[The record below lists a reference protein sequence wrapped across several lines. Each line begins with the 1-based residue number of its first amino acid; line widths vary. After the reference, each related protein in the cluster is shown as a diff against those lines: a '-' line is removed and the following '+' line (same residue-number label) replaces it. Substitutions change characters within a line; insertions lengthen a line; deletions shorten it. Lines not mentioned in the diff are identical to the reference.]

1 MVYVESIYESYLEDP
16 ERVSP
21 EWRRYFE
28 SDGEVPASPTPT
40 PARPAASLGAAPVPA
55 RPAKTDDFAPVSPTT
70 AGAPALSLGAHE
82 EEKRAQLAQS
92 DTVLAYLNQISLF
105 ELVTAEDL
113 KAIAAITDLVEK
125 NEGEIISQTG
135 QAANDFFYIIEG
147 LVAIIKK
154 GVEINFLGAGE
165 MIGELAVFDD
175 RPRSATMVA
184 KTACRL
190 IHIQRDR
197 LYQVMQARSSL
208 DLGLV
213 HVLAA
218 RLRDA
223 AFRQERADRLV
234 TAYRER
240 GHVKAHIDPLGIL
253 DQIEHPELTLEHY
266 GFRQEDL
273 DLKLTVKIG
282 KASVSRS
289 LRDIINH
296 LEDTY
301 CRSIGVQYTH
311 IDDLDIQE
319 WIRLRMEDPSL
330 RMRMTAEEQKHILR
344 KLADAEN
351 FESFLHRKFV
361 GAKRFSLEG
370 AESLIPLL
378 ENAIEEAGAHDTD
391 EVIIGMAHRGRLN
404 VLVNIMGK
412 PASQVFREFK
422 DTSPDTH
429 GGRGDVKYHLG
440 YGSDHRTA
448 SGKNLHLSLCFNPS
462 HLEFVGPVCM
472 GRARAKQDRFGDVG
486 RARALAL
493 VIHGD
498 AAFAGQGVV
507 QEMLNLSELNGYCT
521 GGTVHIIL
529 NNQVGFTTDPSDA
542 RSTQYATDVARMLQ
556 IPIFHVNGEDPEA
569 VARSIRIAMD
579 FRKKFRKDIV
589 IDMYS
594 YRKYGHNEG
603 DDPGFTQ
610 PTLYQKIK
618 KRPTV
623 REFYVK
629 NLLKLGGIS
638 QEEADRIQEESKAHL
653 EAEYQHA
660 EDPDGAYIEIEMGQG
675 LWKPYRGGLD
685 KEVPEVDTKVRLE
698 KLRKLLIKISEYPDT
713 FKPHTKIQRFL
724 KQQKEM
730 AEGERLL
737 SWGNGEALAFA
748 TLLDEGYPV
757 RFTGQDVQRGTFSHR
772 HAVLHDSRNNELF
785 TPLAQVAQNG
795 AFLEIYN
802 SPLSEV
808 AVMGFEYG
816 YSLDYPEALTIWE
829 AQFGDFSN
837 VAQVIIDQF
846 ISTSEEKWRRLS
858 GLALFLPH
866 GFEGQGPEHSSARL
880 ERFLMLAADDNIQ
893 VVNLTTPAQLF
904 HCLRR
909 QVLRPWRKPLIV
921 MSPKSLLR
929 HPEAVSPLSDLAEGG
944 FQRVIADDEVD
955 PDKVSRILLCSGK
968 VYYEL
973 LAARRE
979 NDMHHV
985 AILRLEQYYPFPS
998 DLLKRVLS
1006 SYKSDVP
1013 VYWVQEEPHNM
1024 GAWPFLKLKLGN
1036 YIEGGGSHHLFCVSR
1051 PEAASPATG
1060 SAANHRVNQERLI
1073 HEALG
1078 LTVSQPSST
1087 T

>member
-1 MVYVESIYESYLEDP
+1 MSSFPFYSQNLAFVESIYEMYCSDP
-16 ERVSP
+16 NSVSP
-21 EWRRYFE
+21 QWRAYFE
-28 SDGEVPASPTPT
+28 GDGT
-40 PARPAASLGAAPVPA
+40 PAVVPISPPAPVIPVATAPAPAPTGVAASC
-55 RPAKTDDFAPVSPTT
+55 
-70 AGAPALSLGAHE
+70 LGAHE
-82 EEKRAQLAQS
+82 EEKRARLAAGDS
-92 DTVLAYLNQISLF
+92 VLGYLNQISLF
-105 ELVTAEDL
+105 QLVTADDL
-113 KAIAAITDLVEK
+113 QAIAAITDLVAK
-125 NEGEIISQTG
+125 KGGEVISHTG

-147 LVAIIKK
+147 RVAIVKK
-154 GVEINFLGAGE
+154 GVEINFLDAGE

-184 KTACRL
+184 KSDCRL
-190 IHIQRDR
+190 IHIQRER
-197 LYQVMQARSSL
+197 LYEVMQKRSSL

-240 GHVKAHIDPLGIL
+240 GHAKAHIDPLGL
-253 DQIEHPELTLEHY
+253 RDQIEHPELTLEHY
-266 GFRQEDL
+266 GFRQSDL

-296 LEDTY
+296 LEESY
-301 CRSIGVQYTH
+301 CRSIGVQFTH

-330 RMRMTAEEQKHILR
+330 RMQMTLEEQKHILR
-344 KLADAEN
+344 KLTDAEN

-378 ENAIEEAGAHDTD
+378 ENAIEEAGSHEVD

-448 SGKNLHLSLCFNPS
+448 AGKNLHLSLCFNPS

-472 GRARAKQDRFGDVG
+472 GRVRAKQDRFGD
-486 RARALAL
+486 RDRQRALAL

-507 QEMLNLSELNGYCT
+507 QEMLNLSELEGYCT

-529 NNQVGFTTDPSDA
+529 NNQVGFTTDPDDA

-579 FRKKFRKDIV
+579 FRKEFRKDIV

-610 PTLYQKIK
+610 PTLYQHIK

-638 QEEADRIQEESKAHL
+638 QAEADQIQEESRAHL
-653 EAEYQHA
+653 EAEYQKA
-660 EDPDGAYIEIEMGQG
+660 EDPSGAYIEIEMGQG
-675 LWKPYRGGLD
+675 LWKPYRGGLEAD
-685 KEVPEVDTKVRLE
+685 MPDVATKVPLATLQAL
-698 KLRKLLIKISEYPDT
+698 LRKLSQVPED
-713 FKPHTKIQRFL
+713 FKPHSKIQRFL
-724 KQQKEM
+724 KQQEEM
-730 AEGERLL
+730 ADGERLL

-748 TLLDEGYPV
+748 TLLNEGHAV

-772 HAVLHDSRNNELF
+772 HAVLHDNRDNRLF
-785 TPLAQVAQNG
+785 TPLAQVADKG
-795 AFLEIYN
+795 AFLELYN

-808 AVMGFEYG
+808 AVMSFEYG
-816 YSLDYPEALTIWE
+816 YSLDYPEALVIWE

-929 HPEAVSPLSDLAEGG
+929 HPEAVSPLTDLAEGS
-944 FQRVIADDEVD
+944 FLRVIGDDSVPADQV
-955 PDKVSRILLCSGK
+955 KRVLLCSGK
-968 VYYEL
+968 IYYEL
-973 LAARRE
+973 VAARR
-979 NDMHHV
+979 DHGLDQV
-985 AILRLEQYYPFPS
+985 AILRLEQYYPFPWE
-998 DLLKRVLS
+998 LLKQTLAP
-1006 SYKSDVP
+1006 YAEEVP

-1036 YIEGGGSHHLFCVSR
+1036 KVAGNGLHDLFCVSR

-1073 HEALG
+1073 REALG
-1078 LTVSQPSST
+1078 LPVEADTPN
-1087 T
+1087 